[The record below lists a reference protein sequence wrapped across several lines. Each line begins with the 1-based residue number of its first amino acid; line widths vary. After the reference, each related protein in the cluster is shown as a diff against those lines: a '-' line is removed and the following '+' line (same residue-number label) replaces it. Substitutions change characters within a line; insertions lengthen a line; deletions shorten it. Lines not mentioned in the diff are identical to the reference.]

1 MDVLIVEPEKAPRMA
16 SITGDL
22 NSLQQVVGGYI
33 EAVYPYDD
41 PVAIVCHE
49 EGKLIGLPL
58 NRKLEDYDIIAGT
71 FIVFEL
77 GEEDFDSLTPEL
89 AEKYREKFAD
99 PEIFM
104 KMGSRI
110 VAIPI
115 KPKDELHM
123 ANRSRSPRNLSFSKL
138 EMKKPSQQIVIEK
151 ATFNYKY
158 TYFTRLI
165 RIFVNTSN

>member
-1 MDVLIVEPEKAPRMA
+1 MNVLIVEPEKAPRIA
-16 SITGDL
+16 NITGDL

-41 PVAIVCHE
+41 PVAIVCNE
-49 EGKLIGLPL
+49 EGKLLGLPM

-71 FIVFEL
+71 FVVC
-77 GEEDFDSLTPEL
+77 GTCEEDFDSLTPEL

-104 KMGSRI
+104 KMGRRI

-115 KPKDELHM
+115 KPKDEL
-123 ANRSRSPRNLSFSKL
+123 PVSKPKQKSVEPEL
-138 EMKKPSQQIVIEK
+138 
-151 ATFNYKY
+151 
-158 TYFTRLI
+158 
-165 RIFVNTSN
+165 

>member
-1 MDVLIVEPEKAPRMA
+1 MDVLIVEPEKVPRMA
-16 SITGDL
+16 SIAGDL

-71 FIVFEL
+71 FIVCGL

-115 KPKDELHM
+115 KPKDELHVG
-123 ANRSRSPRNLSFSKL
+123 
-138 EMKKPSQQIVIEK
+138 KPKQKSTEPE
-151 ATFNYKY
+151 
-158 TYFTRLI
+158 L
-165 RIFVNTSN
+165 

>member
-1 MDVLIVEPEKAPRMA
+1 MFRAISKTEKEKKSMDVLIVEPEKSPRMA

-22 NSLQQVVGGYI
+22 NSLQQVVGGCI
-33 EAVYPYDD
+33 EAVFPYDD

-71 FIVFEL
+71 FIVCGL

-104 KMGSRI
+104 KMGNRI

-115 KPKDELHM
+115 KPKDDLHVAKPKQKSTEPEL
-123 ANRSRSPRNLSFSKL
+123 
-138 EMKKPSQQIVIEK
+138 
-151 ATFNYKY
+151 
-158 TYFTRLI
+158 
-165 RIFVNTSN
+165 

>member
-1 MDVLIVEPEKAPRMA
+1 MFRAISKTEKEKKSMDVLIVEPEKVPRMA

-71 FIVFEL
+71 FIICGL

-104 KMGSRI
+104 KMGNRI

-115 KPKDELHM
+115 KPKDELYV
-123 ANRSRSPRNLSFSKL
+123 A
-138 EMKKPSQQIVIEK
+138 KPKQKSTEPE
-151 ATFNYKY
+151 
-158 TYFTRLI
+158 L
-165 RIFVNTSN
+165 